1 MSQEIITGREGDDAG
16 FGDRSTADLFGESG
30 EWSTEQ
36 WSGADPGS
44 DEGGTP
50 TIETRDRTA
59 ASVFE
64 EVSRDESD
72 DLEAVFDHFDVDS
85 PSDVV
90 AADDDPPASA
100 RTRNDPLVVGEDE
113 FDVGRVLLDDRR
125 EGEAFNWVEAESV
138 DATTAAADAGSEGPT
153 GGTRLSLDDDG
164 SPDPLHRPAT
174 FDDGGLDPDDAV
186 EGDGSDGPADVAGT
200 DGRART
206 ANAASATVDSPD
218 RPGAIRRLLR
228 RIVAVF

>member
-1 MSQEIITGREGDDAG
+1 MSRESIAGHEGADAG

-36 WSGADPGS
+36 WSRSDAG
-44 DEGGTP
+44 DEGGTAA
-50 TIETRDRTA
+50 IETPERTA

-64 EVSRDESD
+64 EVSRDEAD

-85 PSDVV
+85 PADVM

-100 RTRNDPLVVGEDE
+100 RTRNDPLVVGEGE

-125 EGEAFNWVEAESV
+125 EGETFNWVEAESGET
-138 DATTAAADAGSEGPT
+138 TTAAADAGSEGPT
-153 GGTRLSLDDDG
+153 GGTRLSLDDG

-174 FDDGGLDPDDAV
+174 FDDGDLDPDDAV
-186 EGDGSDGPADVAGT
+186 EGDGSDGPTDTAGT
-200 DGRART
+200 DGQAGT
-206 ANAASATVDSPD
+206 VDPGPAGVDSPD
-218 RPGAIRRLLR
+218 RPGVVRRLLR
-228 RIVAVF
+228 RIAAMF